1 MPFGLNMSPETFQ
14 KLSEHVFGDIDG
26 VIVYIDDVLVFG
38 KSEQENDDAVKEV
51 LNRKTKIIPLQNEE

>member
-14 KLSEHVFGDIDG
+14 KLSEQVFGDIDG

-38 KSEQENDDAVKEV
+38 KSEQEHDDAVKEV
-51 LNRKTKIIPLQNEE
+51 LNRKTKIIPLQREE